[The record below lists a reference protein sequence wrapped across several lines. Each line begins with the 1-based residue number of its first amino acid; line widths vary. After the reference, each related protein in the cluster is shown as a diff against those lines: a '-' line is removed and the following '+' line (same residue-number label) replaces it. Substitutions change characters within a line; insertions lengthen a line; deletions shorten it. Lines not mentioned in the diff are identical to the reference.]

1 MQDLLLFFI
10 MNYKMAFAANAYPL
24 FEPLEILVLSLQQ
37 QNHGKNL
44 KIVFF
49 GENKYPLKSSVKRVC
64 NKG

>member
-10 MNYKMAFAANAYPL
+10 MNYKMAFAANAFPL

-37 QNHGKNL
+37 ENRGKNFA
-44 KIVFF
+44 FF
-49 GENKYPLKSSVKRVC
+49 GENKCPLKSSVKRVC